1 MNKAINLWHAIS
13 SMGLDLDDNSRKA
26 RQVKVTNRIAILAA
40 IFLMPHIITYIE
52 KGLMIPAIIQAC
64 TTSLLFSALLI
75 SARRWYLTAK
85 TLLIMVSALNT
96 MITITYLGYSS
107 GEHFAFL
114 LITLGA
120 ALMFDPVR
128 ERKQLIALLSF
139 LGTCLAFLIF
149 FDFDPLDIHVESLR
163 PSSEYI
169 FNLCISFLIIS
180 LFGLHFQNVSN
191 EQADG
196 LIVQAKQEMEAAF
209 DHSYDAIL
217 LVNAENG
224 TINSAN
230 RRAEE
235 LFDTSR
241 DSLQDSTLSE
251 LFKIS
256 RSKDFLLKT
265 TLQLRKGETWTQEE
279 KFEKF
284 TRGWFWGNVAYTII
298 KAGEDES
305 LMVRIT
311 DVTEAKQSQFELERS
326 KNLAEGANI
335 AKANFLANM
344 SHEIRTPIN
353 GIIGLSSLI
362 LDLYEEDEELNEFS
376 GLIKVSGERLLRTL
390 DSVLALSQLESST
403 NSLNWSI
410 LNLKETCEPI
420 VSHYQEEADEK
431 GISLKC
437 EVNEEISLQTDH
449 GWFVKVLDHLTS
461 NAIKFTN
468 EGGVS
473 VSASINRNYEVPKVE
488 LLVTDTGIGMSDTF
502 IKEKLFKKFAQESE
516 GLDRNF
522 EGAGLGLSIAKRIVE
537 ILGGEIEVFSEQN
550 AGTTFRVILPQV
562 QHELPSLLP

>member
-1 MNKAINLWHAIS
+1 MKKAITLWHAIS
-13 SMGLDLDDNSRKA
+13 SMGISMEDNSRQA
-26 RQVKVTNRIAILAA
+26 RQIKVTNRIALLAG
-40 IFLMPHIITYIE
+40 IFLMPHIITYLD
-52 KGLMIPAIIQAC
+52 KGLFLPAIIQAF
-64 TTSLLFSALLI
+64 TTSLLFSSLLI
-75 SARRWYLTAK
+75 SARQWYLTAK
-85 TLLIMVSALNT
+85 TTLIVVSALNT
-96 MITITYLGYSS
+96 MITITYLGFTS

-120 ALMFDPVR
+120 ALMFDPVK
-128 ERKQLIALLSF
+128 ERRHLMALLFF
-139 LGTCLAFLIF
+139 LGVCLITLIL
-149 FDFDPLDIHVESLR
+149 FDFDPLNRHLESLR
-163 PSSEYI
+163 PNSDYV
-169 FNLCISFLIIS
+169 FNLFISFLIIA

-196 LIVQAKQEMEAAF
+196 LIIQAKQEMEAAF
-209 DHSYDAIL
+209 NHAYDAIF
-217 LVNAENG
+217 LVNPETGA
-224 TINSAN
+224 INSAN

-235 LFDTSR
+235 LFDTTR
-241 DSLQDSTLSE
+241 TALLESTLPD
-251 LFKIS
+251 LFRMR
-256 RSKDFLLKT
+256 RSKDFILKT
-265 TLQLRKGETWTQEE
+265 TLQLRKGETWTKEE
-279 KFEKF
+279 KFKKF
-284 TRGWFWGNVAYTII
+284 SKGWFWGNVAYTII
-298 KAGEDES
+298 RAGEEES

-311 DVTEAKQSQFELERS
+311 DVTEAKQNQFELERS

-362 LDLYEEDEELNEFS
+362 LDLYEEDAELNEFS
-376 GLIKVSGERLLRTL
+376 SLIKVSGERLLRTL

-410 LNLKETCEPI
+410 LDLKDICDPI
-420 VSHYQEEADEK
+420 VSKYQEEADAK

-461 NAIKFTN
+461 NAIKFT
-468 EGGVS
+468 EKGSVT
-473 VSASINRNYEVPKVE
+473 VSATVNPNFDLPKVE
-488 LLVTDTGIGMSDTF
+488 LLVSDTGIGMSESF